1 MTVAGYMGAN
11 DVPPRRCRC
20 FLLHH
25 HHQQCSKRR
34 DDTEMKATLLCG
46 KIRNV
51 HKQNERRSRNMD
63 FFRTRRRDIGYLKVS
78 QSVE

>member
-20 FLLHH
+20 FL

-34 DDTEMKATLLCG
+34 DDTEMEATLLCG
-46 KIRNV
+46 KKETCTNKMREGREIWI
-51 HKQNERRSRNMD
+51 S
-63 FFRTRRRDIGYLKVS
+63 
-78 QSVE
+78 SVLVGEI

>member
-11 DVPPRRCRC
+11 DVPPRRCRR
-20 FLLHH
+20 FL
-25 HHQQCSKRR
+25 QQCSKRS